1 VEGIVSSLTESLR
14 QIMAVDG
21 VRTAALVD
29 IATGMVV
36 RSAGEQGPDFP
47 DFPDVAA
54 ALAQEVRA
62 ARLVAGPAQAGGR
75 LDEISLMAQERLHV
89 SRVLDSRL
97 GEGLLLFADLD
108 RSRANLALA
117 SMRMRQIAP
126 AVLA

>member
-1 VEGIVSSLTESLR
+1 
-14 QIMAVDG
+14 MAVDG

-29 IATGMVV
+29 IATGMIV
-36 RSAGEQGPDFP
+36 RLAGEQGPDFP
-47 DFPDVAA
+47 DAAA
-54 ALAQEVRA
+54 ALAQAARA
-62 ARLVAGPAQAGGR
+62 ARSVAGPAQAGGR
-75 LDEISLMAQERLHV
+75 LDEISLMAQERLQV

>member
-1 VEGIVSSLTESLR
+1 
-14 QIMAVDG
+14 MAVDG

-29 IATGMVV
+29 IATGMIV
-36 RSAGEQGPDFP
+36 RLAGEQSPDFP
-47 DFPDVAA
+47 DAAA
-54 ALAQEVRA
+54 ALAQAARA
-62 ARLVAGPAQAGGR
+62 ARSVAGPAQAGGR
-75 LDEISLMAQERLHV
+75 LDEISLMAQERLQV